1 MEKIE
6 VVDSEEQ
13 VVHALVHFVEEKS
26 KAAIAE
32 RDRFVI
38 GLSGGSAC
46 TFFCKGL
53 PMITSDW
60 TKWKFIFCDERIV
73 PFDDAECTFSVY
85 KNQLFSKIPL
95 TDENFV
101 VIDPSLSAKD
111 AAEDY
116 ERKLKAL
123 YPDVVGLPKFD
134 FLLVGAGPDG
144 HTCSLF
150 PGHPLLDVTDRW
162 VTSIEDS
169 PKPPPCRVTL
179 TYPIIN
185 NALCAAF
192 AFAGAGKADLV
203 KRLLKDKEDLPAN
216 RVKPLE
222 LLWILDKSAASQ
234 L

>member
-26 KAAIAE
+26 KSAIAE
-32 RDRFVI
+32 RDRFVM
-38 GLSGGSAC
+38 GLSGGSAS
-46 TFFCKGL
+46 TFLCKGL
-53 PMITSDW
+53 PMISSDW
-60 TKWKFIFCDERIV
+60 TKWKFIFCDERVV

-85 KNQLFSKIPL
+85 KNNLFSKIPFN
-95 TDENFV
+95 DEQFV
-101 VIDPSLSAKD
+101 IIDPSLPAKE

-116 ERKLKAL
+116 ERKLRAL
-123 YPDVVGLPKFD
+123 YPDDVDLPKFD
-134 FLLVGAGPDG
+134 LLLLGAGPDG

-162 VTSIEDS
+162 VASIEDS
-169 PKPPPCRVTL
+169 PKPPPSRVTL

-185 NALCAAF
+185 NALSAVF
-192 AFAGAGKADLV
+192 AFAGAGKAELV

-216 RVKPLE
+216 RVKPTE
-222 LLWILDKSAASQ
+222 LLWILDRAAASQ